1 MNKRMKRTKKMPD
14 VCHAKTKDL
23 PGMRNHIQMNECVS
37 GIFHL
42 PHPDPSSSFH
52 LPASQLLA
60 LEDRCAWTIHGL
72 LCPLIFDWVCQRESL
87 TEAGERS
94 ILMPLALFLRGLLEL
109 ECSSTEGYSISSVEP
124 LYWLLLHSSG
134 HSLTLL

>member
-1 MNKRMKRTKKMPD
+1 MNKRMKCTKKMPD

-42 PHPDPSSSFH
+42 PLQIH
-52 LPASQLLA
+52 LLPFTSPAPQLSA
-60 LEDRCAWTIHGL
+60 LEDRWVWTIHAL
-72 LCPLIFDWVCQRESL
+72 PCPLIFDWICQRGAL
-87 TEAGERS
+87 TEARERS

-109 ECSSTEGYSISSVEP
+109 ECSSTEGYSISSVDP
-124 LYWLLLHSSG
+124 LY
-134 HSLTLL
+134 